1 MMTLYL
7 YYSHFMSKVLPRVTE
22 AQQGQEISLK
32 LLELAG
38 AKLRFELAS
47 AESPLGFMGLK
58 S

>member
-1 MMTLYL
+1 
-7 YYSHFMSKVLPRVTE
+7 MSKVLPRVTE

-47 AESPLGFMGLK
+47 AESPLGFMRLK